1 MSKYKIL
8 VVDDE
13 IKILNLIKNYLENE
27 GFSVITADGGKKALE
42 LFEAEKPDLVVL
54 DIMMPEVS
62 GYDVCRKI
70 CSSSD
75 TPVIMLTARSEEVDK
90 ILGLELGADDYI
102 TKPFS
107 LRELAARIRVVLRRL
122 KRQDLQEKELGHGR
136 EDILEYLGLSL
147 DLKKKSAVL
156 EGKPLSLT
164 PTEFKILAMLMG
176 SPGVVFSRVQI
187 LEEVLGEYYEGYER
201 SLDTHMSNLRKK
213 LGDDPANP
221 RYIKTV
227 YGMGYKIGGQS

>member
-13 IKILNLIKNYLENE
+13 VKILNLIKNYLENE
-27 GFSVITADGGKKALE
+27 GFEVITADNGKKAMEFLS
-42 LFEAEKPDLVVL
+42 AEKPDLVVL
-54 DIMMPEVS
+54 DIMMPEIS
-62 GYDVCRKI
+62 GYDICRKI
-70 CSSSD
+70 CASSE
-75 TPVIMLTARSEEVDK
+75 TPVIMLTAKSEEVDK

-122 KRQDLQEKELGHGR
+122 KKQGSQQDAGQDK
-136 EDILEYLGLSL
+136 EDILEYLGLKL
-147 DLKKKSAVL
+147 DLRKKTAYL
-156 EGKPLSLT
+156 DGRPLSLT
-164 PTEFKILAMLMG
+164 PTEFKILAMLMAN
-176 SPGVVFSRVQI
+176 PGVVFSRLQI

-213 LGDDPANP
+213 LEDDPANP

-227 YGMGYKIGGQS
+227 YGMGYKIGGRP

>member
-27 GFSVITADGGKKALE
+27 GFEVITADDGKKAME
-42 LFEAEKPDLVVL
+42 LFCAEKPDLVVL
-54 DIMMPEVS
+54 DIMMPEIG
-62 GYDVCRKI
+62 GYDICRKI
-70 CSSSD
+70 CSSSA
-75 TPVIMLTARSEEVDK
+75 TPVIMLTAKSEEVDK

-122 KRQDLQEKELGHGR
+122 KRQGSQQDSGQDK
-136 EDILEYLGLSL
+136 EDILEYLGLKL
-147 DLKKKSAVL
+147 DLRKKTAFL
-156 EGKPLSLT
+156 DGRPLSLT

-176 SPGVVFSRVQI
+176 SPGVVFSRLQI
-187 LEEVLGEYYEGYER
+187 LEEILGEYYEGYER

-213 LGDDPANP
+213 LEDDPANP

-227 YGMGYKIGGQS
+227 YGMGYKIGGRP

>member
-62 GYDVCRKI
+62 GYDICRKI
-70 CSSSD
+70 CALSD
-75 TPVIMLTARSEEVDK
+75 TPVIMLTAKSEEVDK

-122 KRQDLQEKELGHGR
+122 KRQGAQQDSGQDK
-136 EDILEYLGLSL
+136 EDILEYLGLKL
-147 DLKKKSAVL
+147 DLRKKTAYL
-156 EGKPLSLT
+156 DDRPLSLT
-164 PTEFKILAMLMG
+164 PTEFKILAMLLG
-176 SPGVVFSRVQI
+176 SPGVVFSRLQI

-213 LGDDPANP
+213 LGDDPTNP